1 MPTATTSSTSR
12 IATFRAAGSL
22 PSPGKCAT
30 ASQTDGPA
38 TNLGFHAEENDL
50 GGVGE
55 LFVDPNATA
64 GARGRLFYD
73 RAFTLKMT
81 AVYQFPYQVTVGAI
95 ARYQDGQPF
104 SRVTVV
110 PDLNQ
115 GTEFVRAYPAGD
127 ARFMFTGT
135 LDLRLQKRV
144 KFGPTGVDLFVDAY
158 NVLNMGNE
166 VEEHVVTGFPA
177 FRDITAIQPPLT
189 VHVGLRLRF

>member
-1 MPTATTSSTSR
+1 MS
-12 IATFRAAGSL
+12 
-22 PSPGKCAT
+22 
-30 ASQTDGPA
+30 
-38 TNLGFHAEENDL
+38 
-50 GGVGE
+50 
-55 LFVDPNATA
+55 
-64 GARGRLFYD
+64 
-73 RAFTLKMT
+73 
-81 AVYQFPYQVTVGAI
+81 AVYQFPSAITFGVI

-135 LDLRLQKRV
+135 LDLRFQKAVRI
-144 KFGPTGVDLFVDAY
+144 GAAGIGVFVDAY